1 MLNQCTVILGTGGTI
16 AGRAARAGDNV
27 GYKAGAV
34 GVDDLLSSLMAA
46 VPQLAGQ
53 TLVGREVARV
63 DSKDM
68 GPGVWLALLREIQK
82 CLHAPSVA
90 AVVVTHGTDTVE
102 ETAFLVEQVLQPKKP
117 VVFTCAM
124 RPTTALVPD
133 GPQNLLDALAVARLP
148 GLQGVFVV
156 AAGRVHAP
164 SAVSKVH
171 PYRLDAFD
179 SGERGAL
186 ACIEEGR
193 VRWLAGGADRARSD
207 GENPVMLPVDLAQM
221 PWCQPG
227 GWPRVEV
234 VFSHAGAGP
243 ELVDAILP
251 ASNSATLGTGR
262 SLAGLVVAAT
272 GNGTVN
278 EDLLAALVRA
288 QDKGVVVWRTTRC
301 ALGQV
306 VEGDGPSWATTSYL
320 SPVKARIA
328 LMLHLMGVR
337 TAPAV

>member
-16 AGRAARAGDNV
+16 AGRAARMGDNV

-34 GVDDLLSSLMAA
+34 GIDDLLSPLVAA
-46 VPQLAGQ
+46 VPQLAGRV
-53 TLVGREVARV
+53 LVGREVARV

-68 GPGVWLALLREIQK
+68 GPVVWLALLLEIQT
-82 CLHAPSVA
+82 CLHDPAVA

-133 GPQNLLDALAVARLP
+133 GPQNLLDALAVAQWP
-148 GLQGVFVV
+148 GLRGVLVV

-179 SGERGAL
+179 SGERGVL

-193 VRWLAGGADRARSD
+193 VRWLTEVSDIASSGAEKTVVPPIDFSQ
-207 GENPVMLPVDLAQM
+207 L
-221 PWCQPG
+221 PWCSPRS
-227 GWPRVEV
+227 WPRVEV

-243 ELVDAILP
+243 ELVDAM
-251 ASNSATLGTGR
+251 ASAPELAAVGGR
-262 SLAGLVVAAT
+262 PLAGLVVAAT

-278 EDLLAALVRA
+278 QDLLAALVRA
-288 QDKGVVVWRTTRC
+288 QNKGVVVWRTTRC

-306 VEGDGPSWATTSYL
+306 VEGDGPSWAPTSYL
-320 SPVKARIA
+320 PPVKARIA
-328 LMLHLMGVR
+328 LMLYLMGAKAVR
-337 TAPAV
+337 AE